1 MPTSH
6 ELRSERGATLAELMI
21 ALVILSIG
29 ILAVS
34 QIFPAGSRTEI
45 QARSTSAASY
55 YVQEKIEEL
64 TGKTSFDAALTVGRH
79 PAGTAFDTLGAHGT
93 WLRCYTVSAMP
104 APLSTMKQV
113 TVTVNWTFL
122 GPRSVTSTTYLRR

>member
-1 MPTSH
+1 MATPH
-6 ELRSERGATLAELMI
+6 ALRSERGATLAELMI
-21 ALVILSIG
+21 ALVVLSIG

-34 QIFPAGSRTEI
+34 QLFPAGSRTEV
-45 QARSTSAASY
+45 QARSTSTASY
-55 YVQEKIEEL
+55 FVQEKIEEL
-64 TGKTSFDAALTVGRH
+64 SGKTSADAALTVGRH

-93 WLRCYTVSAMP
+93 WQRFYTVTAMP